1 MLSVAAAITTS
12 FDSFPMERLQWLE
25 NILLVM
31 DPLVCPLRYVCLG
44 PQGMLTCFKHQE
56 VREMVPK
63 IMDVLIQR
71 MEHMYMGLS
80 ESNGSDPVLKKLPSL
95 WRKAKQLKQVAERGY

>member
-1 MLSVAAAITTS
+1 
-12 FDSFPMERLQWLE
+12 
-25 NILLVM
+25 
-31 DPLVCPLRYVCLG
+31 
-44 PQGMLTCFKHQE
+44 
-56 VREMVPK
+56 MVPK

-80 ESNGSDPVLKKLPSL
+80 ESNDGDPVLKKLPSL

>member
-1 MLSVAAAITTS
+1 
-12 FDSFPMERLQWLE
+12 
-25 NILLVM
+25 
-31 DPLVCPLRYVCLG
+31 
-44 PQGMLTCFKHQE
+44 MLTCFQHQE
-56 VREMVPK
+56 VREMIPK

-80 ESNGSDPVLKKLPSL
+80 ESNDGDPVLKKLPSL

>member
-1 MLSVAAAITTS
+1 
-12 FDSFPMERLQWLE
+12 
-25 NILLVM
+25 
-31 DPLVCPLRYVCLG
+31 
-44 PQGMLTCFKHQE
+44 
-56 VREMVPK
+56 MVPK

-80 ESNGSDPVLKKLPSL
+80 ESNTGDPVLKKLPAL